1 MVSGLIRMALPARTT
16 DLSDLR
22 PITRMYREGDGVPN
36 NPTLATVIVK
46 GAVAKGQGGDALMA
60 LLAQNR
66 WGGNWQ
72 YTVFDY
78 HHYHPNAHET
88 LIVASGHAEIQL
100 GGPTGDVVGVNE
112 GDVLVLP
119 AGTGHCRL
127 AGSQDFS
134 VCGGYPRGQENY
146 ETVRAGTMPIE
157 DALTQIVRV
166 PTPNVCPIF
175 AEIGP
180 LMTAWGG

>member
-1 MVSGLIRMALPARTT
+1 MALPARTV
-16 DLSDLR
+16 DLADLR
-22 PITRMYREGDGVPN
+22 PITRMSTDSDGVPN
-36 NPTLATVIVK
+36 TPTLPAVIVK

-60 LLAQNR
+60 LLDRNR

-72 YTVFDY
+72 FTVFDY
-78 HHYHPNAHET
+78 HHYHPNAHEA
-88 LIVASGHAEIQL
+88 LIVASGNAEIQL
-100 GGPTGDVVGVNE
+100 GGPSGDVIEVAE

-127 AGSQDFS
+127 GGSQNFS

-146 ETVRAGTMPIE
+146 EIVRAGTMPIE
-157 DALTQIVRV
+157 DALAQIVRV
-166 PTPNVCPIF
+166 PNPNVCPIF
-175 AEIGP
+175 ADTGP

>member
-1 MVSGLIRMALPARTT
+1 
-16 DLSDLR
+16 
-22 PITRMYREGDGVPN
+22 MYRDADGVPN
-36 NPTLATVIVK
+36 NPTLPAVIVK
-46 GAVAKGQGGDALMA
+46 GAVAQGQDGDALMA
-60 LLAQNR
+60 LLARNR

-88 LIVASGHAEIQL
+88 LIVASGQAQIQL
-100 GGPTGDVVGVNE
+100 GGPSGEVFDVDE
-112 GDVLVLP
+112 GDVMVLP
-119 AGTGHCRL
+119 AGTGHCRI
-127 AGSQDFS
+127 GGTSNFS

-146 ETVRAGTMPIE
+146 EIVRAGAMPIE
-157 DALTQIVRV
+157 EALAQIIQV

-175 AEIGP
+175 AETGP